1 MSPKSK
7 YTSRSQN
14 NSKAWMIL
22 AILGVLVLLTILG
35 IRLFSNES
43 DVLEVGKTP
52 KDFVLTT
59 FSGETIN
66 TQDLRGKVVL
76 INFWASWCTTCDE
89 EGELLEAAWR
99 FYQRNNTDQVAFI
112 GVAYADTQPASMA
125 FIENYGLTYPN
136 GPDLQNQISR
146 IYQVGGVPE
155 TYILDETGEMTAIK
169 IGTFMSI
176 EEITTVINTALD

>member
-7 YTSRSQN
+7 YTSRSQK
-14 NSKAWMIL
+14 NSKTWMIL
-22 AILGVLVLLTILG
+22 AILGVLLLLTLLG

-43 DVLEVGKTP
+43 DALEVGKTP
-52 KDFVLTT
+52 EDFVLTT

-66 TQDLRGKVVL
+66 TEDFRGKVVL

-99 FYQRNNTDQVAFI
+99 FYQRSNPDQVAFL

-155 TYILDETGEMTAIK
+155 TYILDETGEVTAIK
-169 IGTFMSI
+169 IGTFMSL
-176 EEITTVINTALD
+176 EEITTAIDTALD